1 MTCLKLNEKKSHIY
15 ALQVFFTIIKPGSS
29 KCRSLEKNNYIY
41 IYWFWLMIYG
51 EYKCFGMIQESIYRG
66 NSV

>member
-41 IYWFWLMIYG
+41 IYILVLVNDIWGI
-51 EYKCFGMIQESIYRG
+51 
-66 NSV
+66 